1 MRKWFILFGVLI
13 LVVLGVMWWL
23 GNEVDNSMPEEGEV
37 RMEIENGF

>member
-13 LVVLGVMWWL
+13 LSVLGVMWWL
-23 GNEVDNSMPEEGEV
+23 GNEVETSMPEEGEV